1 LEIGGASVGG
11 EVEIGRERVA
21 FGVVGVYTVAGNVKT
36 SSSVITAE
44 RSVLLSLTLSVS
56 VKPRTSL
63 DLEARTFT
71 VGTRLGVGVGGKGLL
86 GASVRSV

>member
-1 LEIGGASVGG
+1 M
-11 EVEIGRERVA
+11 A
-21 FGVVGVYTVAGNVKT
+21 FGVVGVYTIAGSVKT
-36 SSSVITAE
+36 SSSAITAGT
-44 RSVLLSLTLSVS
+44 SVSLILTLSVS

-71 VGTRLGVGVGGKGLL
+71 VGPRLGLGVGGKGLE